1 MMELSELLFIIIMA
15 GLLSILAQY
24 YGLLTF
30 DGALASLAIGLII
43 GLFGS
48 ADWLIVLI
56 IFTTLGFAATL
67 VGLAKKKKSGLQEG
81 LFGERRYKNVV
92 AVGFTPCIFAV
103 LAFFLG
109 DEYYTLMSLAYISSI
124 TVAAADTLASEIGI
138 RDKRVWM
145 VTTFRR
151 VEPGTNGG
159 VSVLGTMAA
168 LAASTLTAV
177 IGWLLIF
184 GLTFE
189 LLFFIPVIAG
199 MIGCFIDS
207 LFGATLEARGYL
219 SKYSNNAL
227 SAMVGSIFT
236 IAVYLH
242 FF

>member
-1 MMELSELLFIIIMA
+1 MELSELLFIVIMA

-30 DGALASLAIGLII
+30 DGAVASLTIGLII

-48 ADWLIVLI
+48 ADWLLILI

-67 VGLAKKKKSGLQEG
+67 IGLAKKKKSGLQEG

-103 LAFFLG
+103 LSFFLG
-109 DEYYTLMSLAYISSI
+109 EEYYTLMSLAYISSI
-124 TVAAADTLASEIGI
+124 TVAAADTIASEIGT
-138 RDKRVWM
+138 RDKRVWLI
-145 VTTFRR
+145 TTFRR

-159 VSVLGTMAA
+159 VSVMGTLAA
-168 LAASTLTAV
+168 LAASALTTA
-177 IGWLLIF
+177 IGWMLIF
-184 GLTFE
+184 GFTFE
-189 LLFFIPVIAG
+189 MLFLIPVIAG

-207 LFGATLEARGYL
+207 LFGATLEAKGYL

-227 SAMVGSIFT
+227 SAMIGSLFAIVAY
-236 IAVYLH
+236 IH